1 MTRQEIEK
9 EKKEFI
15 TFVIMGILMHIIA
28 IYIIVIQ
35 FVPEI
40 TTAGILR
47 AIFFGILI
55 TGALVFNWINISK
68 YAKAIKNAEKKL
80 EDK

>member
-1 MTRQEIEK
+1 MTRQEIER

-35 FVPEI
+35 VVPEV
-40 TTAGILR
+40 TLAGILR

-55 TGALVFNWINISK
+55 TGVLVFNWINIAK
-68 YAKAIKNAEKKL
+68 YAKAIKSAEKKL
-80 EDK
+80 EDE